1 MQLHFL
7 LSIAIKQ
14 LNVTDLLYGT
24 VNITYLFCKL
34 IALGI
39 FQISPH
45 PNPKKNGYS
54 KAFISIYYIIT
65 HLLILVLPK
74 LPHIM
79 K

>member
-14 LNVTDLLYGT
+14 LNVTDLLYGA
-24 VNITYLFCKL
+24 VNITYLFYKL
-34 IALGI
+34 IALSI

-45 PNPKKNGYS
+45 PNPTKNGYS
-54 KAFISIYYIIT
+54 KSFISIYYIIT

-74 LPHIM
+74 LLHIM